1 MQPPTSKL
9 NPNAPDFMRPPMTTT
24 ASTIR
29 PSPMLNKNNNSSS
42 SNFSNFSNTR
52 FNNSNN
58 LPNILTNQGINA
70 YLQTQTNNA
79 FDLSTLDTN
88 IFAGKSIKE
97 LNDIITAGNISG
109 NNVGSG
115 NIGGNIGSGNIGTVN
130 TMSQPPPPPPITPQ
144 QHQHPYPYYEPKG
157 TDHTCEQ

>member
-1 MQPPTSKL
+1 M
-9 NPNAPDFMRPPMTTT
+9 
-24 ASTIR
+24 
-29 PSPMLNKNNNSSS
+29 
-42 SNFSNFSNTR
+42 
-52 FNNSNN
+52 
-58 LPNILTNQGINA
+58 PNILTNQGINA

-157 TDHTCEQ
+157 TVMQ